1 MNGTPSHDHRGDIFA
16 AFDARAFQLCF
27 VGWVAVLTRQSW
39 PQGSYRPA
47 MVVSIDLVTG
57 ASSRVSSV
65 ARLHSPQKL
74 TVPGG

>member
-1 MNGTPSHDHRGDIFA
+1 MIIAAIFLPRST
-16 AFDARAFQLCF
+16 RAFQLCF

-57 ASSRVSSV
+57 ASSGVSSV